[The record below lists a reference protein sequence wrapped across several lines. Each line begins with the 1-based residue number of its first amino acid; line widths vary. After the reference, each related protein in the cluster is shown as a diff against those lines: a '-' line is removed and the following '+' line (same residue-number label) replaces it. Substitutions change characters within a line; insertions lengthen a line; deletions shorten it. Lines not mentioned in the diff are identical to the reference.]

1 MNRRRPFLCFG
12 AISWREL
19 GSLALIVAVVWG
31 LSTWAR
37 QGLHEGQAQSLREK
51 AKPGDIVMLSSRSC
65 VYCTLARQWFEAERI
80 PYAECFIE
88 SNAQC
93 AQRYRETLA
102 QGTPTFLVRGQV
114 ILGLDRA
121 RMVAL
126 LEQTKAVQP

>member
-1 MNRRRPFLCFG
+1 MKRRRSCLCSG

-19 GSLALIVAVVWG
+19 WPLALIVVVVWAV
-31 LSTWAR
+31 SSWAR
-37 QGLHEGQAQSLREK
+37 QGLQETQAQSLREK

-65 VYCTLARQWFEAERI
+65 VYCTQARQWFEAESI

-114 ILGLDRA
+114 ILGLNRT
-121 RMVAL
+121 RMVAV
-126 LEQTKAVQP
+126 LEQGAARP

>member
-1 MNRRRPFLCFG
+1 MKRRRLLSFG
-12 AISWREL
+12 AVTWREL
-19 GSLALIVAVVWG
+19 WPLLVIVAVVWG
-31 LSTWAR
+31 LSSWAR

-51 AKPGDIVMLSSRSC
+51 AKPGDIVMLSSLSC
-65 VYCTLARQWFEAERI
+65 SYCTQARQWFEAERI

-102 QGTPTFLVRGQV
+102 RGTPTFLVRGQV

-121 RMVAL
+121 LMVAL

>member
-1 MNRRRPFLCFG
+1 MSRRRLFSLG
-12 AISWREL
+12 AVAWREFWPL
-19 GSLALIVAVVWG
+19 LAIVAVVWG

-37 QGLHEGQAQSLREK
+37 QGLHEGQAQSLRER

-65 VYCTLARQWFEAERI
+65 AYCSQAREWFEAERI

-93 AQRYRETLA
+93 AQRFRETQA

-114 ILGLDRA
+114 IVGLDRA

-126 LEQTKAVQP
+126 LEQAGAVQR